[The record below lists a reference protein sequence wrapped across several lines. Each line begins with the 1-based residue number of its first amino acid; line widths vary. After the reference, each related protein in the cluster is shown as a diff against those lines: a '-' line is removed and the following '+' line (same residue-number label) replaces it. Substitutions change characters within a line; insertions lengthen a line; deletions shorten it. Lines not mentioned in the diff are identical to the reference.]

1 MVGARRTTAGPVLS
15 PIELSKNGE
24 RASDLAY
31 TQLFDAIRD
40 LRLPPG
46 TTLSE
51 PDLAEQLE
59 VSRTPIREAVSR
71 LVNNGLVSVKPKVG
85 TVVDPIPMWAVTE
98 AQFVRELLEVGAF
111 KVVAGSHD
119 RDVSE
124 MRRLIDEQRECQ
136 HDANIAGFFH
146 ADELMHEQ
154 LFVLS
159 GNTSVWGSLRAMKVQ
174 LDRVRRL
181 SLPDPAR
188 ITSLIAEHEHIV
200 DALEAGD
207 IERGEYWLKLHIGR
221 VRHDA
226 PALRTAHPELF
237 TD

>member
-1 MVGARRTTAGPVLS
+1 MVYS
-15 PIELSKNGE
+15 
-24 RASDLAY
+24 
-31 TQLFDAIRD
+31 QLFDAIRD

-46 TTLSE
+46 TKLSE

-59 VSRTPIREAVSR
+59 VSRTPIREAVAR

-111 KVVAGSHD
+111 KVAAERDD

-124 MRRLIDEQRECQ
+124 MRRLIDEQREYQ
-136 HDANIAGFFH
+136 HDRNVPGFFRT
-146 ADELMHEQ
+146 DELMHEQ

-181 SLPDPAR
+181 SLPEADR
-188 ITSLIAEHEHIV
+188 IAELITEHEHIV

-207 IERGEYWLKLHIGR
+207 VARGEYWLKLHIGR
-221 VRHDA
+221 VRRDG
-226 PALRTAHPELF
+226 PLLREAHPQLF